1 MKKMHPHA
9 DLLLKVNNSVI
20 ATSAD
25 MMRLDPSNIHALNVM
40 SLLRDFSSY
49 KSLDQCSKYL
59 SIHSL
64 DEFDSRDFQF
74 PSFYNFPTFSVS
86 CENAMSAIYENNF
99 LLAPWKTPESKG
111 RYYITAILKAVAC
124 TVHVALLEHNNQTGA
139 QPVPS
144 PRPVYR
150 TSHVTVDFE
159 QTFTGT
165 RARGKIDYSLVFQR
179 AVVITVLEATN
190 MNILLLES
198 AIYKLAM
205 QLETIR
211 QHKHRA
217 LVERY
222 PHVPSA
228 DISKYLDA
236 CPSYGVVS
244 TADRW
249 LFVRYHKVGDKW
261 KLERTETILLDLVDN
276 DMTAARAAALKEK
289 LEEVIDVL
297 CGMTLDSVRNAQ
309 KLEALLAKHP
319 NT

>member
-1 MKKMHPHA
+1 MHAHA
-9 DLLLKVNNSVI
+9 DLLHTAI
-20 ATSAD
+20 ATTAD

-40 SLLRDFSSY
+40 PLSRDFSTY
-49 KSLDQCSKYL
+49 KTLDQCSKYL

-64 DEFDSRDFQF
+64 DQIDSRDFQF
-74 PSFYNFPTFSVS
+74 ASFYNFSAFSVLS
-86 CENAMSAIYENNF
+86 EYAMSAIYENNF
-99 LLAPWKTPESKG
+99 LLAPWKTPESNA
-111 RYYITAILKAVAC
+111 RYYISAILKAVAL
-124 TVHVALLEHNNQTGA
+124 TVHVALLEHNELTGNR
-139 QPVPS
+139 PVPS
-144 PRPVYR
+144 PRPVTR

-165 RARGKIDYSLVFQR
+165 RAWGKIDYSLVFQR
-179 AVVITVLEATN
+179 DVVITVLEATN

-217 LVERY
+217 LVDKY

-249 LFVRYHKVGDKW
+249 LFVRYHKLGDKW
-261 KLERTETILLDLVDN
+261 KLERTETILLDLADN
-276 DMTAARAAALKEK
+276 DMTAARAAALKET
-289 LEEVIDVL
+289 LEKVIDVL

-309 KLEALLAKHP
+309 DLEALLAKHP
-319 NT
+319 NTNT